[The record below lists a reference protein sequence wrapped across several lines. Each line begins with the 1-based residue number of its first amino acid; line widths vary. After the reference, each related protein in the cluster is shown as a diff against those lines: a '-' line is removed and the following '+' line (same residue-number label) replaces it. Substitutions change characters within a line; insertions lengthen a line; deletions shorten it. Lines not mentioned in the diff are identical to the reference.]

1 MNEKDIKKELPIN
14 IVITSFNRLHFLKK
28 CVEIINRV
36 TRFPYRL
43 IIVDNNSTDGTL
55 QYLKEAKCNGLI
67 WDFLFLERNDG
78 QSVALNKAFNFI
90 EEWETSKRRPS
101 NDLIVTSN
109 EDLFPPDLGETC
121 WLTQIQHLFIKHEP
135 EGLGAVCFRI
145 ERTARMEIDEKEDL
159 IWTRKGIPSVFRT
172 MRRSDLRK
180 IGENPFGTLKHF
192 DSNSMA
198 DKLQNIL
205 KKRYAFATHLYASHA
220 GYGSEQLAN
229 KGYPD
234 GFKEYFTYSGEHKD
248 NIHIEKPYPDID
260 SRTYIPIKPNHRCD
274 HLEQGAR
281 EKRWT
286 ETVDFNDEKK
296 DKELLLKYV
305 TGKTLDLSCGK
316 NKITEDSIG
325 IDNFHHDSVDIIGTN
340 DDLWMIENNS
350 VDTIVSVRGMEIITD
365 IKTAIREWNRVLK
378 SGGKIAMITSNAN
391 TDNDRIILAE
401 CYSHLYNRNIITKL
415 FSRILRYKVLEIEEI
430 NNGDDILFVFEKI

>member
-1 MNEKDIKKELPIN
+1 MNDKELPIS

-36 TRFPYRL
+36 TFFPYRL

-67 WDFLFLERNDG
+67 WDFLFLENNEG

-90 EEWETSKRRPS
+90 EEWEVSKRRPS
-101 NDLIVTSN
+101 HDLIVTSN
-109 EDLFPPDLGETC
+109 EDLFPPDLGEVC
-121 WLTQIQHLFIKHEP
+121 WLTQVQHLFTKHEA

-145 ERTARMEIDEKEDL
+145 ERTARMDVDENKDL

-180 IGENPFGTLKHF
+180 LGENPFGVLRHF

-198 DKLQNIL
+198 DKLQTIL
-205 KKRYAFATHLYASHA
+205 KKKYAFATHLYASHA

-229 KGYPD
+229 KGYPT
-234 GFKEYFTYSGEHKD
+234 GFKEYFTYAGEHKD

-260 SRTYIPIKPNHRCD
+260 SKTYVPTKINHKCD
-274 HLEQGAR
+274 QLEQSWR
-281 EKRWT
+281 ERRYK
-286 ETVDFNDEKK
+286 ETVDFDDEKAEK
-296 DKELLLKYV
+296 DLLLKHV
-305 TGKTLDLSCGK
+305 SGKTLDLSCGK
-316 NKITEDSIG
+316 KKITEDAIG
-325 IDNFHHDSVDIIGTN
+325 IDNFHFDSVDIVGTS
-340 DDLWMIENNS
+340 DDLWMIENES

-365 IKTAIREWNRVLK
+365 IKAAIREWRRVLK
-378 SGGKIAMITSNAN
+378 SGGKIAMITRNAN
-391 TDNDRIILAE
+391 AKTDGPLVE
-401 CYSHLYNRNIITKL
+401 CCNHLYNRNTIEMFFPSTL
-415 FSRILRYKVLEIEEI
+415 WHDAVEVEEI